1 MGISV
6 LKKLA
11 AVYDCKVKVESD
23 RVVIVDRFNDVHA
36 SVDSDAFGVYEVS
49 AWMGS
54 GFPEILSNAVISF
67 AFSDIQARMQ
77 N

>member
-23 RVVIVDRFNDVHA
+23 RVVIVDQYNAVHA
-36 SVDSDAFGVYEVS
+36 SVDKDACGVYE
-49 AWMGS
+49 
-54 GFPEILSNAVISF
+54 ISP
-67 AFSDIQARMQ
+67 
-77 N
+77 

>member
-23 RVVIVDRFNDVHA
+23 RVVIVDQFNDIHA
-36 SVDSDAFGVYEVS
+36 SVDSDAVGVYEVS
-49 AWMGS
+49 TWMGS
-54 GFPEILSNAVISF
+54 GFPEVLANAVISF
-67 AFSDIQARMQ
+67 LFSDIQARMRG
-77 N
+77 